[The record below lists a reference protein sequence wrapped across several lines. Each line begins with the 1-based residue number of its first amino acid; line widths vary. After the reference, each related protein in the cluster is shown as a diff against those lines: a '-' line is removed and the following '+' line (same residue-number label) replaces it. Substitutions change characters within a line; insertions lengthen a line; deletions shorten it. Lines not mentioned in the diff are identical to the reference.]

1 MPSNSQKSSIG
12 SNLQQFS
19 GQKRKHK
26 PQNNSTTPFSVA
38 AIYSFMNLIVNS
50 YSGNKRFESLF
61 CLKGHQI
68 SKKSAGYAATR
79 NIFFCQNASRSSE
92 NGSLTY
98 LLAASTNVTKHS
110 RVAGR
115 VIRVVPSPKI
125 RVIGHSLEHSGETAS
140 HQPAKNGAGRSKA
153 LGKRSSEYVFC

>member
-115 VIRVVPSPKI
+115 VIRVVPSPKKGD
-125 RVIGHSLEHSGETAS
+125 RALSRAFGGDGEPSTS
-140 HQPAKNGAGRSKA
+140 KERCRKKQSVGPAE
-153 LGKRSSEYVFC
+153 L